1 MITFNPGPSQISPQ
15 VKDFMR
21 EFIDQDIGSIS
32 HRSKQFTEI
41 SLSLRNGL
49 KKYLQIPENYKIC
62 YVASASEAMEV
73 ILRSCVVSHS
83 HHLVNGAFSKKFYSV
98 AKQIGKMPTKEELAL
113 GQGKFECLVPQ
124 GAELLCL
131 TENETSTGVQIPL
144 SMIAEIRQKNPNTL
158 FAVDVTSSAGGVK
171 HDISQADIW
180 FFSVQKCFGL
190 PAWLGIIIFNE
201 KVLQKT
207 EEVFAKTH
215 DVGAI
220 HSLASMLKK
229 YDDGQTDE
237 TPNVFDIF
245 LLSKQLESL
254 NTKWIEQIEMETL
267 EKFRYIEGKL
277 QKLGY
282 TRFVKDD
289 TFASKTVYVFDC
301 PKDRQ
306 DTLKATL
313 KKENITIGSGY
324 GDIKDTTLRIANF
337 PSITHEHLA
346 QLFSFFS
353 S

>member
-15 VKDFMR
+15 VKDFMK

-62 YVASASEAMEV
+62 YVASASEAMEI

-98 AKQIGKMPTKEELAL
+98 AQQIGKVPTKEELPL
-113 GQGKFECLVPQ
+113 GQGNFECVLPEKT
-124 GAELLCL
+124 ELLCL
-131 TENETSTGVQIPL
+131 TENETSTGVQIPA
-144 SMIAEIRQKNPNTL
+144 SIISEIRVKYPDTL
-158 FAVDVTSSAGGVK
+158 FAVDITSSAGGVK

-190 PAWLGIIIFNE
+190 PAWLWIILFNE

-207 EEVFAKTH
+207 EEVFAITH

-220 HSLASMLKK
+220 HSLSSMLKK

-245 LLSKQLESL
+245 LLSRQLEYL
-254 NTKWIEQIEMETL
+254 NVHWIEQVEKETIK
-267 EKFRYIEGKL
+267 KFSYIEEKI
-277 QKLGY
+277 KALGF
-282 TRFVKDD
+282 TRFVRDD
-289 TFASKTVYVFDC
+289 AFASKTVYVFEC
-301 PKDRQ
+301 PKEKQ
-306 DTLKATL
+306 DILKMVL
-313 KKENITIGSGY
+313 KKEHITLGSGY
-324 GDIKDTTLRIANF
+324 GNIKDSTLRIANF
-337 PSITHEHLA
+337 PSITHEHLTE
-346 QLFSFFS
+346 LFSFFS